1 MNMANKMIKS
11 KWFKDYATTAA
22 YRMIT
27 MTRIDTAKSW
37 RSAARKST
45 HGKEVFELLRNE
57 TDNDMMFQSLLERNV
72 HYIKSAPID
81 MAEQMVEHISEAQI
95 TGRRPEQ
102 IASELKELFPHMT
115 KGKAQLIARTESA
128 KASSELV
135 QSRAERLGFNWYI
148 WRAIGHENRGN
159 GKYGDGRVRK
169 SHAYMDG
176 VLVNYNDPPSPEALI
191 GIASYGHYNAGEI
204 FNCRCFASVVFDI
217 NEISFPHKV
226 YHAGKIQMMTKAKF
240 KEIM

>member
-11 KWFKDYATTAA
+11 KWFNHYATTAA

-27 MTRIDTAKSW
+27 MTRKDTGKSW
-37 RSAARKST
+37 RQAARNST
-45 HGKEVFELLRNE
+45 HGRKVFELLRNE
-57 TDNDMMFQSLLERNV
+57 TDNDKTFQELLSRNV

-81 MAEQMVEHISEAQI
+81 MAERMVTHISEAQI
-95 TGRRPEQ
+95 AGRRPEQ

-148 WRAIGHENRGN
+148 W
-159 GKYGDGRVRK
+159 YSVQDQRVRS
-169 SHAYMDG
+169 SHKHMQG
-176 VLVNYNDPPSPEALI
+176 VLVNYNDPPSPEAL
-191 GIASYGHYNAGEI
+191 ADEKSYGHYNAGEI

-226 YHAGKIQMMTKAKF
+226 YHAGSIQMMTKAKF